1 MNTNVEF
8 INVKFTGVDPSEQ
21 LYELTFTD
29 NVIIEIDMDNI
40 ENDYGVSGEIEF
52 AINMYEDGISKSEL
66 KKAVKALEE
75 CIKQHQPKPMR
86 EIAEEHNLEL
96 VEVTQGRNGYPS
108 NIKEGIIGFETFEQA
123 EEIATEYDCVVV
135 AFHRRDGWQLWENL
149 GTRYEP
155 FDNLAD
161 EDVCRFDN
169 AKDAVEFLLEDKDN
183 YMDEYTNDCLNI
195 GEAEYNNKLKKYD
208 DEIAFIN
215 ENWKEGKV
223 IVGSELLYM
232 DVLDRYTMGYYDDTH
247 HYVIGIYRY

>member
-1 MNTNVEF
+1 MKTNVEF
-8 INVKFTGVDPSEQ
+8 INVEYLNEDEYRLNFTNDVSVNIYMPAYNDTKT
-21 LYELTFTD
+21 LAD
-29 NVIIEIDMDNI
+29 DIEHD
-40 ENDYGVSGEIEF
+40 
-52 AINMYEDGISKSEL
+52 INLAEGSVTWREMVNAL
-66 KKAVKALEE
+66 KALKE

-96 VEVTQGRNGYPS
+96 IEVTQGRNGYPS

-123 EEIATEYDCVVV
+123 EEIAAEYDCVVV
-135 AFHRRDGWQLWENL
+135 AFHRRDGWQLWENI

-161 EDVCRFDN
+161 EDVCQFDN
-169 AKDAVEFLLEDKDN
+169 AKDAIDFLLEDKDN
-183 YMDEYTNDCLNI
+183 YMDEYANDLLDI
-195 GEAEYNNKLKKYD
+195 DEEDYNNELKKYD

-215 ENWKEGKV
+215 ENWKEDKV

-247 HYVIGIYRY
+247 HYAIGIYRYC

>member
-1 MNTNVEF
+1 MKTNIEF
-8 INVKFTGVDPSEQ
+8 INIEYLNEDEYRLNFTNDISVRIYIAAYNDTKT
-21 LYELTFTD
+21 LAD
-29 NVIIEIDMDNI
+29 DIEHD
-40 ENDYGVSGEIEF
+40 
-52 AINMYEDGISKSEL
+52 INLMEGSITWREMFNAL
-66 KKAVKALEE
+66 KALKE

-96 VEVTQGRNGYPS
+96 IEITHGRNGYPS

-123 EEIATEYDCVVV
+123 EEIAAEYDCEVV

-169 AKDAVEFLLEDKDN
+169 AKDAIEFLLEDKDN
-183 YMDEYTNDCLNI
+183 YMDEYANGCLNI
-195 GEAEYNNKLKKYD
+195 SETEYNNKLKKYD